1 MFLFWGKGWGGGGG
15 AGDGAKP
22 NIEGNVAATCTRVLT
37 VRCKSS
43 GIDEQE

>member
-1 MFLFWGKGWGGGGG
+1 MFLFWGKGWGGGGD
-15 AGDGAKP
+15 GDGAKP

-43 GIDEQE
+43 GIDKQE

>member
-1 MFLFWGKGWGGGGG
+1 MFLFWGKGWGGGN
-15 AGDGAKP
+15 GDGAKP